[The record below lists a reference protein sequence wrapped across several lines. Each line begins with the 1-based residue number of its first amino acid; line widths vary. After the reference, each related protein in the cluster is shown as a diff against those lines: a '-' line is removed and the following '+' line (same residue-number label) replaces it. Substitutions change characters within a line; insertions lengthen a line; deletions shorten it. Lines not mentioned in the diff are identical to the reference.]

1 MTEGEYED
9 GEYEDNGYDPDDTQT
24 EETDPDEIDPAFY
37 EFYHEIHKIMFDF
50 AFPQYNDIPS
60 GLCKQFMIL
69 LIVFN
74 VCRKFFLPEFLMR
87 GGSGGIF
94 ASRMTVPE
102 TAVDENNSF
111 VL

>member
-1 MTEGEYED
+1 MKF
-9 GEYEDNGYDPDDTQT
+9 
-24 EETDPDEIDPAFY
+24 FY
-37 EFYHEIHKIMFDF
+37 EICHEIHKIMFDF

-69 LIVFN
+69 LIVLTFAVN
-74 VCRKFFLPEFLMR
+74 FLPEFLMR

-102 TAVDENNSF
+102 TAVDENNSLYF
-111 VL
+111 ESTISGFPGSDFTFFLYLKP